1 MSFDNQKQKKTQD
14 NKITMV
20 NEMVFLNLT
29 GQSPIK
35 AAPLLKKQKSRKLY
49 KRAATIIDDDDS
61 YKGPFED
68 SRVTRMIF
76 EKYRMVE
83 LTRFWFIIACMV
95 LTILELFNIPY
106 QDNGI

>member
-1 MSFDNQKQKKTQD
+1 MSFDIQKQKKTQD

-20 NEMVFLNLT
+20 NEMVFLNMT
-29 GQSPIK
+29 IQSPVKIT
-35 AAPLLKKQKSRKLY
+35 PLLKKQKTRKQY
-49 KRAATIIDDDDS
+49 KRAATIIDDDDL

-76 EKYRMVE
+76 EKYRIVE

-95 LTILELFNIPY
+95 LTILEVQMF
-106 QDNGI
+106 